1 MQKTTKASFLIT
13 PHKETAASSVAGHY
27 LPENQMTP
35 NSVFCPSGNVKDN
48 IMTRQPKSMKHSP
61 FSRAYD

>member
-48 IMTRQPKSMKHSP
+48 IMTR
-61 FSRAYD
+61 